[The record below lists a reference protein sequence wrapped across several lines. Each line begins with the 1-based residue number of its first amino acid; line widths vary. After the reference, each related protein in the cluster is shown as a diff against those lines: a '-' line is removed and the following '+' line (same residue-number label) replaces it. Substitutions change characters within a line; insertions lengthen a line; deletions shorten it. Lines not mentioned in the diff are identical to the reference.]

1 MRATDLVNSAAKFIQ
16 IHTNQSY
23 QESKIEAEE
32 IFMHVLGIN
41 KSKIYTNIS
50 INMTKDEHDQIS
62 RILNKRKS
70 DIPLSYVLK
79 KHLFYNHEFF
89 VDENVLIP
97 RPETEIIID
106 ELLKEIG
113 LESSKYLLDVGT
125 GSGCIIIS
133 ILKERSNCAGT
144 AIDISQ
150 KALNVAKYNAKIH
163 QIQNKINFINIDID
177 KHIYN
182 KYDFVLSN
190 PPYIN
195 KFELNRLDS
204 NVKSYE
210 PHLALEAGVDGL
222 NLIRKLIL
230 KSKVLLKKRGKLIF
244 EIGEKQVNKS
254 KDLLLRNGF
263 YINKICKDIYLKPR
277 VIISTKL

>member
-1 MRATDLVNSAAKFIQ
+1 MNTLKALNLGSKFLKK
-16 IHTNQSY
+16 N
-23 QESKIEAEE
+23 
-32 IFMHVLGIN
+32 
-41 KSKIYTNIS
+41 NIKTFNLDS
-50 INMTKDEHDQIS
+50 ELLLAD
-62 RILNKRKS
+62 
-70 DIPLSYVLK
+70 VLK
-79 KHLFYNHEFF
+79 FSREKLLINLNYKIKKKKFHKFKKSLLRRKNNEPIAYILKKKEFWKHTFF
-89 VDENVLIP
+89 VNKDVLIP

-230 KSKVLLKKRGKLIF
+230 KSKILLKKRGKLIF

>member
-1 MRATDLVNSAAKFIQ
+1 MNTLKALNLGAKFLKKNNIK
-16 IHTNQSY
+16 TFNLD
-23 QESKIEAEE
+23 AE
-32 IFMHVLGIN
+32 LLLA
-41 KSKIYTNIS
+41 
-50 INMTKDEHDQIS
+50 D
-62 RILNKRKS
+62 
-70 DIPLSYVLK
+70 VLK
-79 KHLFYNHEFF
+79 FSREKLLINLNYKIKKKKFNKFKKSLLRRKNNEPIAYILQKKEFWKHKFF
-89 VDENVLIP
+89 VNKDVLIP

-106 ELLKEIG
+106 ELLKEVG

-210 PHLALEAGVDGL
+210 PHLALEAGIDGL

-230 KSKVLLKKRGKLIF
+230 KSKTLLKKRGKLIF
-244 EIGEKQVNKS
+244 EIGEKQVNES

-263 YINKICKDIYLKPR
+263 YINKICKDIYLNPR

>member
-1 MRATDLVNSAAKFIQ
+1 MQ
-16 IHTNQSY
+16 
-23 QESKIEAEE
+23 
-32 IFMHVLGIN
+32 
-41 KSKIYTNIS
+41 
-50 INMTKDEHDQIS
+50 
-62 RILNKRKS
+62 
-70 DIPLSYVLK
+70 K
-79 KHLFYNHEFF
+79 KEFWKHKFF
-89 VDENVLIP
+89 VNKDVLIP

-106 ELLKEIG
+106 ELLKEVG

-163 QIQNKINFINIDID
+163 QVQNKINFINIDID
-177 KHIYN
+177 KHIFN
-182 KYDFVLSN
+182 KYDFILSN

-195 KFELNRLDS
+195 KFELKRLDS
-204 NVKSYE
+204 DVKSYE

-230 KSKVLLKKRGKLIF
+230 KSKTLLKKRGKLIF
-244 EIGEKQVNKS
+244 EIGEKQVNES
-254 KDLLLRNGF
+254 KNLLLRNGF

>member
-1 MRATDLVNSAAKFIQ
+1 MNTLKALNLGSKFLKK
-16 IHTNQSY
+16 NN
-23 QESKIEAEE
+23 IETFNLDSELLLA
-32 IFMHVLGIN
+32 
-41 KSKIYTNIS
+41 
-50 INMTKDEHDQIS
+50 D
-62 RILNKRKS
+62 
-70 DIPLSYVLK
+70 VLK
-79 KHLFYNHEFF
+79 FSREKLLINLNYKIKKKNIHKFKKRLLRRKNNEPIAYILKKKEFWKHTFF
-89 VDENVLIP
+89 VNKDVLIP

-106 ELLKEIG
+106 ELLKDIG
-113 LESSKYLLDVGT
+113 LESSKNLLDVGT

-133 ILKERSNCAGT
+133 ILKERSNCVGT

-163 QIQNKINFINIDID
+163 HIQNKINFINIDID

-190 PPYIN
+190 PPYIS
-195 KFELNRLDS
+195 KFELKRLGS

-222 NLIRKLIL
+222 NLISKLIL
-230 KSKVLLKKRGKLIF
+230 KSKTLLKKRGKLIF

-254 KDLLLRNGF
+254 KNLLLRNGF

>member
-1 MRATDLVNSAAKFIQ
+1 MNTLKALNLGSKFLKK
-16 IHTNQSY
+16 N
-23 QESKIEAEE
+23 
-32 IFMHVLGIN
+32 
-41 KSKIYTNIS
+41 NIKTFNLDS
-50 INMTKDEHDQIS
+50 ELLLAD
-62 RILNKRKS
+62 
-70 DIPLSYVLK
+70 VLK
-79 KHLFYNHEFF
+79 FSREKLLINLNYKIKKKKFHKFKKSLLRRKNNEPIAYILKKKEFWKHTFF
-89 VDENVLIP
+89 VNKDVLIP

-125 GSGCIIIS
+125 GSGCIIVS

-163 QIQNKINFINIDID
+163 HIQNKINFINIDID

-182 KYDFVLSN
+182 KYDFILSN

-230 KSKVLLKKRGKLIF
+230 KSKILLKKRGKLIF
-244 EIGEKQVNKS
+244 EIGEKQLNKS